1 MPRIEPVPK
10 FFPSTGFEHE
20 TKKSLITMLRI
31 EPTKITMLRIEHE
44 TKKSLITMLRIE
56 PTKIA
61 MLRIERET
69 FSIAMPRIEPVPKFF
84 PSTGFEHETKKSSIT
99 MLKIEST
106 KIAMPRIEPVQRIS
120 PLPQY
125 SNTKLK
131 NLQSPC

>member
-31 EPTKITMLRIEHE
+31 EPTTQKIAMLKIEHE
-44 TKKSLITMLRIE
+44 TKKFSITMLRIE

-61 MLRIERET
+61 MLRIEHET
-69 FSIAMPRIEPVPKFF
+69 FSIAMPRIKPVQRNSPPTPVFK
-84 PSTGFEHETKKSSIT
+84 HETK
-99 MLKIEST
+99 
-106 KIAMPRIEPVQRIS
+106 
-120 PLPQY
+120 
-125 SNTKLK
+125 K